1 MKRLLVEERREC
13 GTRTSYKKKQ
23 LKTARKVR
31 HEKYRKEQLA
41 ANWSD
46 GAVSGPFL
54 SPTAALAPLVATA
67 TAAAASEAKAA
78 TAEREI

>member
-1 MKRLLVEERREC
+1 MRDENELQKKATENGAQGETREVSKGTIGSQLVGWGSQR
-13 GTRTSYKKKQ
+13 S
-23 LKTARKVR
+23 
-31 HEKYRKEQLA
+31 
-41 ANWSD
+41 
-46 GAVSGPFL
+46 FL